1 MTLLLLACVLLTVG
15 LATWSLAHY
24 VSAAVF
30 VFGRRGAPVLPTSP
44 PPTDAVT
51 VLVPARNEGAQ
62 AVRALTSLVNQDHA
76 GPLAISLLVRDAEDS
91 SIPFLMAAFPGIQP
105 GIEHAVDGPPSAG
118 TRRITLVLTG
128 SDPKSSKLNAVV
140 PTLTTP
146 YVAILDCDH
155 AADPEWVRTSLA
167 VLEATGGRI
176 VQGRRRPIPRPGFFH
191 LWDSLHQ
198 HVGCEVYNSVFSR
211 LGLTVFFTGTTAL
224 METRLL
230 RDHAFGACITE
241 DTDFSYALLGA
252 GVRIHHNPHS
262 GSREETSPDLAS
274 FLARRR
280 RWANGHTDAF
290 FRHIGAPYSLPPRA
304 RLQLLLHGTHY
315 LVAAVV
321 WALHVV
327 IACVFVGTLSLPS
340 LIAAAGTSA
349 IAAAAM
355 TRGQQTPGR
364 AARAAETGALFAA
377 WLPTVLVAMNLG
389 QAVLARDLARAALP
403 IPHAIEA
410 LGVLGLAAPLAV
422 LAAGFVGGLIR
433 GGPRTVLAIVLSYP
447 VAFYIDLCGILL
459 GLADRLTGSA
469 RWRAIARA
477 TPTPDAGR
485 LVALRRGISARMKP
499 SRWIPAAVAAGLF
512 GLGVIYA
519 PSPRIPVVAAPC
531 RALEHDGEPWIV
543 PAQKLAGYC
552 ATPKPD
558 DAPDWTRR
566 TGTFTPERTDT
577 LESVDP
583 TFWDRLDSTFFC
595 NEAVFSPDNVVAAA
609 EGGVRLELKPST
621 VPGGVRA
628 YTSGSIATKTADYTY
643 GRFET
648 VLRPAKASGVLTA
661 FFLYRFD
668 PWQEI
673 DAEFLG
679 RDTTKLLVNVYYN
692 PGEEGDLYNYG
703 LRGTPALIDLG
714 FDASLDYH
722 RYAIEWEPT
731 EIRWF
736 VDDRLVHRR
745 PAGRPTP
752 IPHLPMRFHVNAW
765 PCCSEEL
772 AGPFAGT
779 PVSAGLRSV
788 TLSRWVPSRLPPLF
802 AWLDPPGDDWRD
814 RAEWIQR

>member
-1 MTLLLLACVLLTVG
+1 MTPLLLACGLLTVG
-15 LATWSLAHY
+15 LAAWSLGHY

-30 VFGRRGAPVLPTSP
+30 VFGRRRAPARPPALPSV
-44 PPTDAVT
+44 DAVT

-76 GPLAISLLVRDAEDS
+76 GALAISLLLRDNEDS
-91 SIPFLMAAFPGIQP
+91 SIPFLMAAFPGIRP
-105 GIEHAVDGPPSAG
+105 GVEHAIPGPPGAG
-118 TRRITLVLTG
+118 PRHIALVLTG
-128 SDPKSSKLNAVV
+128 VDPKSAKLNAVV
-140 PTLTTP
+140 PTLSTP
-146 YVAILDCDH
+146 YVAILDGDH
-155 AADPEWVRTSLA
+155 AADPEWVRASLA
-167 VLEATGGRI
+167 VLDATGGRI

-191 LWDSLHQ
+191 MWDSLHQ
-198 HVGCEVYNSVFSR
+198 HVGCEVYNSAVSR
-211 LGLTVFFTGTTAL
+211 LDLTVFFTGTTAL
-224 METRLL
+224 MRTNLL
-230 RDHAFGACITE
+230 RDHTFGACITE

-262 GSREETSPDLAS
+262 GSREETSPDLYS

-290 FRHIGAPYSLPPRA
+290 FRHIGALRSLPPLA

-364 AARAAETGALFAA
+364 VARVAETSALFAA

-403 IPHAIEA
+403 IPHAVEA
-410 LGVLGLAAPLAV
+410 LGVLGLTAPLAV
-422 LAAGFVGGLIR
+422 LAAGFVGGLNR
-433 GGPRTVLAIVLSYP
+433 GGPRTFLAIVLSYP
-447 VAFYIDLCGILL
+447 IAFYIDLCGILL

-469 RWRAIARA
+469 RWRAIARGA
-477 TPTPDAGR
+477 PTPTGTAT
-485 LVALRRGISARMKP
+485 ARRGISTHMKP
-499 SRWIPAAVAAGLF
+499 ARWIPAAVAAGLF
-512 GLGVIYA
+512 SLGVLYA
-519 PSPRIPVVAAPC
+519 PSPRIPVVAAAC
-531 RALEHDGEPWIV
+531 RALEQDGEPWIV
-543 PAQKLAGYC
+543 PAHKLAGYC
-552 ATPKPD
+552 DTPTPG

-566 TGTFTPERTDT
+566 TGTFTPERNDT
-577 LESVDP
+577 LAAIDP

-609 EGGVRLELKPST
+609 EGGVRLELKPAAGS
-621 VPGGVRA
+621 GGVRA

-679 RDTTKLLVNVYYN
+679 RDPTKLLVNVYYN

-714 FDASLDYH
+714 FDASLDFH

-745 PAGRPTP
+745 PAGQPTP
-752 IPHLPMRFHVNAW
+752 IPHLPMRFHVNTW
-765 PCCSEEL
+765 PCCSEDL

-779 PVSAGLRSV
+779 AVSAGLRSV
-788 TLSRWVPSRLPPLF
+788 TLSRWAPSRLAPLF
-802 AWLDPPGDDWRD
+802 AWLDPTGTDWRD